1 MNIFPVNHP
10 LEFSIVANLV
20 YLFLFFIIYSFLGWI
35 IECSW
40 VSYEKKKIEN
50 RGYLFGPI
58 CPIYGV
64 GVLICLLMVSPLNF
78 PWYLE
83 FFLIML
89 FCSIVEYST
98 SVILEK
104 IFHVR
109 WWDYTNSTKLN
120 LNGRVSLITSL
131 GFGIGGL
138 LVLHIVHP
146 ILISFLNHFSL
157 STLVVLA
164 IILLIIFIIDLVL
177 SSVAAAS
184 IKDTLKG
191 GRVDL
196 TEEIKKLCLNY
207 YKKASRM
214 SRKITREAIRRMK
227 RAQREAGRT
236 VKRAKRNAQRKIK
249 KAQHE
254 TERRVRLAKK
264 TIVQAKQQ
272 FDKTLG
278 GKDSKDEKKKS

>member
-10 LEFSIVANLV
+10 LESSIATNLV
-20 YLFLFFIIYSFLGWI
+20 YLFLFFVVYSFLGWI

-40 VSYEKKKIEN
+40 VSYENKKIEN

-64 GVLICLLMVSPLNF
+64 GVLVCLLIVSPLNL

-83 FFLIML
+83 FFLITL
-89 FCSIVEYST
+89 FCSIVEYFT

-109 WWDYTNSTKLN
+109 WWDYTNNTKLN

-131 GFGIGGL
+131 GFGVGGL
-138 LVLHIVHP
+138 LVLHIIHP
-146 ILISFLNHFSL
+146 ILISFFSHFSL
-157 STLVVLA
+157 STLAVFA
-164 IILLIIFIIDLVL
+164 IIFLVVFIIDLVL
-177 SSVAAAS
+177 SSIAAAS
-184 IKDTLKG
+184 VKDALKG

-214 SRKITREAIRRMK
+214 SRKITREAIKRMK
-227 RAQREAGRT
+227 KAQREASRT